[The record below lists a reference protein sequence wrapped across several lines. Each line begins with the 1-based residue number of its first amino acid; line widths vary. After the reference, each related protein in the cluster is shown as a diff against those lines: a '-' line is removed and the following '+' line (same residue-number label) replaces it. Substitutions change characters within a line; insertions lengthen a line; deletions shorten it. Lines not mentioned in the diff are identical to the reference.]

1 MLKRLKRFT
10 LRGYNMRY
18 AVHTLVGGISAVL
31 GYLTGYIELF
41 GLLLLCMTAD
51 FISGIIKAY
60 ILKKLSSRRCGIGVL
75 KKTLILQAI
84 VLVHY
89 FTLITDKPETEAMV
103 IWFWVAVE
111 MLSVIE
117 NMADCGLPIP
127 KQLKTALLQIKG
139 DEHDNK

>member
-1 MLKRLKRFT
+1 
-10 LRGYNMRY
+10 MRY
-18 AVHTLVGGISAVL
+18 VGHTIIGGISAVL
-31 GYLTGYIELF
+31 GYLTGYIELL

-51 FISGIIKAY
+51 FISGIIKGY
-60 ILKKLSSRRCGIGVL
+60 IFKKLSSRRCGIGVL

-89 FTLITDKPETEAMV
+89 FTLITNEPTMEAMV

-111 MLSVIE
+111 MLSVLE

-127 KQLKTALLQIKG
+127 KRLKMALLQIKG

>member
-1 MLKRLKRFT
+1 
-10 LRGYNMRY
+10 MRY
-18 AVHTLVGGISAVL
+18 TVIGGISAVL
-31 GYLTGYIELF
+31 GYMTGYVELL
-41 GLLLLCMTAD
+41 GLLLLCMIID

-60 ILKKLSSRRCGIGVL
+60 IFKRLSSRRCGIGVL

-89 FTLITDKPETEAMV
+89 FTLVTDKPEMEAMV

-111 MLSVIE
+111 MLSVLE

-127 KQLKTALLQIKG
+127 KRLKMALLQIKG
-139 DEHDNK
+139 EENGDK

>member
-1 MLKRLKRFT
+1 
-10 LRGYNMRY
+10 MRY
-18 AVHTLVGGISAVL
+18 TVIGGISAVL
-31 GYLTGYIELF
+31 GYMTGYVELL
-41 GLLLLCMTAD
+41 GLLLLCMVID

-60 ILKKLSSRRCGIGVL
+60 IFKRLSSRRCGIGVL

-89 FTLITDKPETEAMV
+89 FTLVTDKSEMEAMI

-111 MLSVIE
+111 MLSVLE

-127 KQLKTALLQIKG
+127 KRLRNALLQIKG
-139 DEHDNK
+139 EENGDK